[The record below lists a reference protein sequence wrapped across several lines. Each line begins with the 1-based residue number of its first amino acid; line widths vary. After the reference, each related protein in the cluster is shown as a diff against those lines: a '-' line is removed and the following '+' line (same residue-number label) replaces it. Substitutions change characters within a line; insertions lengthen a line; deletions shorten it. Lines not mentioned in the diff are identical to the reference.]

1 MILNWDWRSRY
12 VSSRTMMMMEVLLG
26 TIYMSS
32 SATRKIMPSACA
44 ANANNHTGRP
54 AGRALYLA
62 RSDDIHI
69 TDHLCWWG
77 YGSQHLILFVLVRE
91 QCCVHRAP
99 QRRVSDSSLHL
110 YPQHCF
116 AKTKLV
122 PNVRGNL
129 ERFESHF
136 DRGSWQGGI
145 VWRNLLYG
153 V

>member
-12 VSSRTMMMMEVLLG
+12 VSSRTMMRSFLEQSTCLHQQQGKLCRRRVPQRPTITPGDRPGERFISLALMTYTSLITFVGGGMEVSIL
-26 TIYMSS
+26 S
-32 SATRKIMPSACA
+32 C
-44 ANANNHTGRP
+44 
-54 AGRALYLA
+54 LYLFESSVA
-62 RSDDIHI
+62 CIE
-69 TDHLCWWG
+69 L
-77 YGSQHLILFVLVRE
+77 L
-91 QCCVHRAP
+91 P